1 MQLENLISQMIFRLL
16 NGGGFAEAQ
25 RQSKRRSFSVYL
37 SSREK
42 SEVHSGSF
50 KPRLPAT
57 PDSALTSD
65 LDFRTLS
72 CLSESSSEMKR
83 A

>member
-1 MQLENLISQMIFRLL
+1 MQLEDLISQMIFRVL

-50 KPRLPAT
+50 QPRLPVT

-65 LDFRTLS
+65 LDFPTLS
-72 CLSESSSEMKR
+72 CLSESSSQMKH